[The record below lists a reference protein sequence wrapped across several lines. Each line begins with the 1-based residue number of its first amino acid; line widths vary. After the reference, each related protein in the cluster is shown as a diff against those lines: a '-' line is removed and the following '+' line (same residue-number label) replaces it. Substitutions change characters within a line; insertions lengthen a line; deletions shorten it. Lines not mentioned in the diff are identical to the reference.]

1 MHIKHN
7 MIKGYLFD
15 LDGVIV
21 DTAVFHFQ
29 AWRRLAQKL
38 GGDFTEE
45 QNEELKGVSRV
56 DSLKKILEWT
66 GATVSDAEF
75 ETLMVEKNEWY
86 LELAQTLSQKDALPG
101 AVQFLKEAHG
111 MGIKI
116 ALGSASKNA
125 PMILEK
131 MDLLPLFDAIID
143 GNNVV
148 NGKPHPEVFLK
159 GAEALGLQPANCVVF
174 EDSIAGVNAAIAGGM
189 KCVGIGSPETLVGA
203 HVHFTALGDTTP
215 NALNALLNA

>member
-1 MHIKHN
+1 
-7 MIKGYLFD
+7 MIKGFLFD

-45 QNEELKGVSRV
+45 QNEQLKGVSRV
-56 DSLKKILEWT
+56 DSLKKIIEWT
-66 GATVSDAEF
+66 GATVSDEEF
-75 ETLMVEKNEWY
+75 QTLMVEKNEWY
-86 LELAQTLSQKDALPG
+86 LELVQGLGPQDALPG
-101 AVQFLKEAHG
+101 ALNFLQTAYDQG
-111 MGIKI
+111 VKI

-131 MDLLPLFDAIID
+131 LGITPLFTAIID

-159 GAEALGLQPANCVVF
+159 GAEALGLEPLECVVF
-174 EDSIAGVNAAIAGGM
+174 EDSIAGVQAAKTGGM
-189 KCVGIGSPETLVGA
+189 SSVGIGDAETLQA
-203 HVHFTALGDTTP
+203 DIHFTALGDTTP
-215 NALNALLNA
+215 EALAAHF

>member
-1 MHIKHN
+1 
-7 MIKGYLFD
+7 MIKGFLFD

-45 QNEELKGVSRV
+45 QNEQLKGVSRV
-56 DSLKKILEWT
+56 DSLKKIIEWT
-66 GATVSDAEF
+66 GATVSDEEF
-75 ETLMVEKNEWY
+75 QTLMVEKNEWY
-86 LELAQTLSQKDALPG
+86 LELVQGLGPQDALPG
-101 AVQFLKEAHG
+101 ALNFLQTAYDQ
-111 MGIKI
+111 GIKI

-131 MDLLPLFDAIID
+131 LSITPLFTAIID

-159 GAEALGLQPANCVVF
+159 GAQALGLEPSECVVF
-174 EDSIAGVNAAIAGGM
+174 EDSIAGVQAAKAGGM
-189 KCVGIGSPETLVGA
+189 SSVGIGDAETLQA
-203 HVHFTALGDTTP
+203 DIHFTALGDTTP
-215 NALNALLNA
+215 EALAAHF

>member
-1 MHIKHN
+1 
-7 MIKGYLFD
+7 MIKGFLFD

-45 QNEELKGVSRV
+45 QNEQLKGVSRV
-56 DSLKKILEWT
+56 DSLKKIIEWT
-66 GATVSDAEF
+66 GATVSDEEF
-75 ETLMVEKNEWY
+75 QTLMVEKNEWY
-86 LELAQTLSQKDALPG
+86 LELVQGLGPQDALPG
-101 AVQFLKEAHG
+101 ALNFLQTAYDQ
-111 MGIKI
+111 GIKI

-131 MDLLPLFDAIID
+131 LGITSLFTAIID

-159 GAEALGLQPANCVVF
+159 GAEALGLEPSECVVF
-174 EDSIAGVNAAIAGGM
+174 EDSIAGVQAAKTGGM
-189 KCVGIGSPETLVGA
+189 SSVGIGDAETLQA
-203 HVHFTALGDTTP
+203 DIHFSALGDTSP
-215 NALNALLNA
+215 EALVAHF

>member
-1 MHIKHN
+1 
-7 MIKGYLFD
+7 MIKGFLFD

-45 QNEELKGVSRV
+45 QNEQLKGVSRV
-56 DSLKKILEWT
+56 DSLKKIIEWT
-66 GATVSDAEF
+66 GATVSDEEF
-75 ETLMVEKNEWY
+75 QTLMVEKNEWY
-86 LELAQTLSQKDALPG
+86 LELVQGLGPQDALPG
-101 AVQFLKEAHG
+101 ALNFLQTAYDQ
-111 MGIKI
+111 GIKI

-131 MDLLPLFDAIID
+131 LGITPLFTAIID

-159 GAEALGLQPANCVVF
+159 GAEALGLEPSECVVF
-174 EDSIAGVNAAIAGGM
+174 EDSIAGVQAAKTGGM
-189 KCVGIGSPETLVGA
+189 SSVGIGDAETLQA
-203 HVHFTALGDTTP
+203 DIHFTALGDTTP
-215 NALNALLNA
+215 GALVAHF

>member
-1 MHIKHN
+1 
-7 MIKGYLFD
+7 MIKGFLFD

-45 QNEELKGVSRV
+45 QNEQLKGVSRV
-56 DSLKKILEWT
+56 DSLKKIIEWT
-66 GATVSDAEF
+66 GATVSDEEF
-75 ETLMVEKNEWY
+75 QTLMVEKNEWY
-86 LELAQTLSQKDALPG
+86 LELVQGLGPQDALPG
-101 AVQFLKEAHG
+101 ALNFLQTAYDQ
-111 MGIKI
+111 GIKI

-131 MDLLPLFDAIID
+131 LGITPLFTAIID

-159 GAEALGLQPANCVVF
+159 GAEALGLEPSECVVF
-174 EDSIAGVNAAIAGGM
+174 EDSIAGVQAAKTGGM
-189 KCVGIGSPETLVGA
+189 SSVGIGDAETLQA
-203 HVHFTALGDTTP
+203 DIHFSALGDTTP
-215 NALNALLNA
+215 EALVAHF

>member
-1 MHIKHN
+1 
-7 MIKGYLFD
+7 MIKGFLFD

-29 AWRRLAQKL
+29 AWRQLAQKL
-38 GGDFTEE
+38 GGDFTHE

-56 DSLKKILEWT
+56 DSLKKIIEWT
-66 GATVSDAEF
+66 GAEVSDAEF
-75 ETLMVEKNEWY
+75 QELMEVKNDWY
-86 LELAQTLSQKDALPG
+86 LELVQSLGPKDALPG
-101 AVQFLKEAHG
+101 ALEFIQTAHEQ
-111 MGIKI
+111 GIKI

-131 MDLLPLFDAIID
+131 LGLTPLFSAIID

-159 GAEALGLQPANCVVF
+159 GAESLGLAPEECIVF
-174 EDSIAGVNAAIAGGM
+174 EDSIAGVQAAKSGGM
-189 KCVGIGSPETLVGA
+189 PCVGIGSPEVLHA
-203 HVHFTALGDTTP
+203 DVHFEALGETTP
-215 NALNALLNA
+215 QALQNRF

>member
-1 MHIKHN
+1 
-7 MIKGYLFD
+7 MIKGFLFD

-45 QNEELKGVSRV
+45 QNEQLKGVSRV
-56 DSLKKILEWT
+56 DSLKKIIEWT
-66 GATVSDAEF
+66 GATVSDEEF
-75 ETLMVEKNEWY
+75 QTLMVEKNEWY
-86 LELAQTLSQKDALPG
+86 LELVQGLGPQDALPG
-101 AVQFLKEAHG
+101 ALNFLQTAYDQ
-111 MGIKI
+111 GIKI

-131 MDLLPLFDAIID
+131 LGITQLFTAIID

-159 GAEALGLQPANCVVF
+159 GAEALGLEPSECVVF
-174 EDSIAGVNAAIAGGM
+174 EDSIAGVQAAKTGGM
-189 KCVGIGSPETLVGA
+189 SSVGIGDAETLQA
-203 HVHFTALGDTTP
+203 DIHFTALGDTTP
-215 NALNALLNA
+215 EALVAHF

>member
-1 MHIKHN
+1 
-7 MIKGYLFD
+7 MIKGFLFD

-45 QNEELKGVSRV
+45 QNEQLKGVSRV
-56 DSLKKILEWT
+56 DSLNKIIEWT
-66 GATVSDAEF
+66 GATVSDEEF
-75 ETLMVEKNEWY
+75 QSLMVEKNEWY
-86 LELAQTLSQKDALPG
+86 LELVQGLGPQDALPG
-101 AVQFLKEAHG
+101 ALNFLQTAYDQ
-111 MGIKI
+111 GIKI

-131 MDLLPLFDAIID
+131 LGITPLFTAIID

-159 GAEALGLQPANCVVF
+159 GAEALGLEPSECVVF
-174 EDSIAGVNAAIAGGM
+174 EDSIAGVQAAKTGGM
-189 KCVGIGSPETLVGA
+189 SSVGIGDAETLQA
-203 HVHFTALGDTTP
+203 DIHFTALGYTTP
-215 NALNALLNA
+215 EALVAHF

>member
-1 MHIKHN
+1 
-7 MIKGYLFD
+7 MIKGFLFD

-21 DTAVFHFQ
+21 DTAVFLFQ

-45 QNEELKGVSRV
+45 QNEQLKGVSRV
-56 DSLKKILEWT
+56 DSLKKIIEWT
-66 GATVSDAEF
+66 GASVSDEEF
-75 ETLMVEKNEWY
+75 QTLMIEKNEWY
-86 LELAQTLSQKDALPG
+86 LELVQGLGPQDALPG
-101 AVQFLKEAHG
+101 ALNFLQTAYDQ
-111 MGIKI
+111 GIKI

-131 MDLLPLFDAIID
+131 LGITPLFTAIID

-159 GAEALGLQPANCVVF
+159 GAEALGLEPSECVVF
-174 EDSIAGVNAAIAGGM
+174 EDSIAGVQAAKTGGM
-189 KCVGIGSPETLVGA
+189 SSVGIGDAETLQA
-203 HVHFTALGDTTP
+203 DIHFTALGDTTP
-215 NALNALLNA
+215 EALEAHC

>member
-1 MHIKHN
+1 
-7 MIKGYLFD
+7 MIKGFLFD

-45 QNEELKGVSRV
+45 QNEQLKGVSRV
-56 DSLKKILEWT
+56 DSLKKIIDWT
-66 GATVSDAEF
+66 GATVSDEEF
-75 ETLMVEKNEWY
+75 QTLMVEKNEWY
-86 LELAQTLSQKDALPG
+86 LDLVKGLGPQDALPG
-101 AVQFLKEAHG
+101 ALNFLQTAYNQ
-111 MGIKI
+111 GIKI

-131 MDLLPLFDAIID
+131 LGITPLFTAIID

-159 GAEALGLQPANCVVF
+159 GAEALGLEPSECVVF
-174 EDSIAGVNAAIAGGM
+174 EDSIAGVQAAKAGGM
-189 KCVGIGSPETLVGA
+189 SSVGIGDAETLQA
-203 HVHFTALGDTTP
+203 DIHFTALGDTTP
-215 NALNALLNA
+215 EALVAHF

>member
-1 MHIKHN
+1 
-7 MIKGYLFD
+7 MIKGFLFD

-45 QNEELKGVSRV
+45 QNEQLKGVSRV
-56 DSLKKILEWT
+56 DSLKKIIEWT
-66 GATVSDAEF
+66 GATVSDEEF
-75 ETLMVEKNEWY
+75 QTLMVEKNEWY
-86 LELAQTLSQKDALPG
+86 LELAQGLGPQDALPG
-101 AVQFLKEAHG
+101 ALNFLQTAYDQ
-111 MGIKI
+111 GIKI

-131 MDLLPLFDAIID
+131 LGITPLFTAIID

-159 GAEALGLQPANCVVF
+159 GAEALGLEPSECVVF
-174 EDSIAGVNAAIAGGM
+174 EDSIAGVQAAKTGGM
-189 KCVGIGSPETLVGA
+189 SSVGIGDAETLQA
-203 HVHFTALGDTTP
+203 DIHFTALGDTTP
-215 NALNALLNA
+215 EALVAHF

>member
-1 MHIKHN
+1 
-7 MIKGYLFD
+7 MIKGFLFD

-45 QNEELKGVSRV
+45 QNEQLKGVSRV
-56 DSLKKILEWT
+56 DSLKKIIEWT
-66 GATVSDAEF
+66 GATVSEEEF
-75 ETLMVEKNEWY
+75 QTLMIEKNEWY
-86 LELAQTLSQKDALPG
+86 LELVQGLGPQDALPG
-101 AVQFLKEAHG
+101 ALNFLQTAYDQ
-111 MGIKI
+111 GIKI

-131 MDLLPLFDAIID
+131 LGITRLFTAIID

-159 GAEALGLQPANCVVF
+159 GAEALGLEPSECVVF
-174 EDSIAGVNAAIAGGM
+174 EDSIAGVQAAKTGGM
-189 KCVGIGSPETLVGA
+189 SSVGIGDAETLQA
-203 HVHFTALGDTTP
+203 DIHFTALGDTTP
-215 NALNALLNA
+215 EALVAHF

>member
-1 MHIKHN
+1 
-7 MIKGYLFD
+7 MIKGFLFD

-45 QNEELKGVSRV
+45 QNEQLKGVSRV
-56 DSLKKILEWT
+56 DSLKKIIEWT
-66 GATVSDAEF
+66 GATVSDEEF
-75 ETLMVEKNEWY
+75 QTLMVEKNEWY
-86 LELAQTLSQKDALPG
+86 LELVQGLGPQDALPG
-101 AVQFLKEAHG
+101 ALNFLQTTYDQ
-111 MGIKI
+111 GIKI

-131 MDLLPLFDAIID
+131 LGITPLFTAIID

-159 GAEALGLQPANCVVF
+159 GAEALGLEPSECVVF
-174 EDSIAGVNAAIAGGM
+174 EDSIAGVQAAKAGGM
-189 KCVGIGSPETLVGA
+189 SSVGIGDAETLQA
-203 HVHFTALGDTTP
+203 DIHFTALGDTTP
-215 NALNALLNA
+215 EALEAHF

>member
-1 MHIKHN
+1 
-7 MIKGYLFD
+7 MIKGFLFD

-45 QNEELKGVSRV
+45 QNEQLKGVSRV
-56 DSLKKILEWT
+56 DSLKKIIEWT
-66 GATVSDAEF
+66 GATVSEEEF
-75 ETLMVEKNEWY
+75 QTLMVEKNEWY
-86 LELAQTLSQKDALPG
+86 LELVQGLGPQDALPG
-101 AVQFLKEAHG
+101 ALDFLQTAYDQG
-111 MGIKI
+111 LKI

-131 MDLLPLFDAIID
+131 LGITPLFTAIID

-159 GAEALGLQPANCVVF
+159 GAEALGLEPSECLVF
-174 EDSIAGVNAAIAGGM
+174 EDSIAGVQAAKQGGM
-189 KCVGIGSPETLVGA
+189 ASVGIGNAETLKA
-203 HVHFTALGDTTP
+203 NLHFESLGETTP
-215 NALNALLNA
+215 EYLLAHF

>member
-1 MHIKHN
+1 
-7 MIKGYLFD
+7 MIKGFLFD

-45 QNEELKGVSRV
+45 QNEQLKGVSRV
-56 DSLKKILEWT
+56 DSLNKVIEWT
-66 GATVSDAEF
+66 GATVSDEEF
-75 ETLMVEKNEWY
+75 QTFMVDKNEWY
-86 LELAQTLSQKDALPG
+86 LELVQGLGPQDALPG
-101 AVQFLKEAHG
+101 ALNFLQTAYDQ
-111 MGIKI
+111 GIKI

-131 MDLLPLFDAIID
+131 LGITPLFTAIID

-159 GAEALGLQPANCVVF
+159 GAEALGLEPSECVVF
-174 EDSIAGVNAAIAGGM
+174 EDSIAGVQAAKTGGM
-189 KCVGIGSPETLVGA
+189 SSVGIGDAETLQA
-203 HVHFTALGDTTP
+203 DIHFTALGDTTP
-215 NALNALLNA
+215 EALVAHF

>member
-1 MHIKHN
+1 
-7 MIKGYLFD
+7 MIKGFLFD

-45 QNEELKGVSRV
+45 QNEQLKGVSRV
-56 DSLKKILEWT
+56 DSLKKIIEWT
-66 GATVSDAEF
+66 GATVSDEEF
-75 ETLMVEKNEWY
+75 QTLMVEKNEWY
-86 LELAQTLSQKDALPG
+86 LDLVQGLGPQDALPG
-101 AVQFLKEAHG
+101 ALNFLQTAYDQG
-111 MGIKI
+111 VKI

-131 MDLLPLFDAIID
+131 LGITPLFTAIID

-159 GAEALGLQPANCVVF
+159 GAEALGLEPSECVVF
-174 EDSIAGVNAAIAGGM
+174 EDSIAGVQAAKTGGM
-189 KCVGIGSPETLVGA
+189 SSVGIGDAETLQA
-203 HVHFTALGDTTP
+203 DIHFTALGDTTP
-215 NALNALLNA
+215 EALVAHF

>member
-1 MHIKHN
+1 
-7 MIKGYLFD
+7 MIKGFLFD

-45 QNEELKGVSRV
+45 QNEQLKGVSRV
-56 DSLKKILEWT
+56 DSLKKIIEWT
-66 GATVSDAEF
+66 GATVSDEEF
-75 ETLMVEKNEWY
+75 QTLMVEKNEWY
-86 LELAQTLSQKDALPG
+86 LDLVQGLGPQDALPG
-101 AVQFLKEAHG
+101 ALVFLQTAYDQG
-111 MGIKI
+111 LKI

-131 MDLLPLFDAIID
+131 LGITPLFTAIID

-159 GAEALGLQPANCVVF
+159 GAEALGLEPSECVVF
-174 EDSIAGVNAAIAGGM
+174 EDSIAGVQAAKTGGM
-189 KCVGIGSPETLVGA
+189 SSVGIGDAETLRA
-203 HVHFTALGDTTP
+203 DIHFTALGDTTP
-215 NALNALLNA
+215 EALVAHF

>member
-1 MHIKHN
+1 
-7 MIKGYLFD
+7 MIKGFLFD

-45 QNEELKGVSRV
+45 QNEQLKGVSRV
-56 DSLKKILEWT
+56 DSLKKIIEWT
-66 GATVSDAEF
+66 GATVSDEEF
-75 ETLMVEKNEWY
+75 QTLMVEKNKWY
-86 LELAQTLSQKDALPG
+86 LELVQGLGPQDALPG
-101 AVQFLKEAHG
+101 ALDFLQTAYDKG
-111 MGIKI
+111 LKI

-131 MDLLPLFDAIID
+131 LGITPLFTAIID

-159 GAEALGLQPANCVVF
+159 GAEALGLEPSECVVF
-174 EDSIAGVNAAIAGGM
+174 EDSIAGVQAAKTGGM
-189 KCVGIGSPETLVGA
+189 SSVGIGDAETLQA
-203 HVHFTALGDTTP
+203 DIHFTALGDTTP
-215 NALNALLNA
+215 EALVAHF

>member
-1 MHIKHN
+1 
-7 MIKGYLFD
+7 MIKGFLFD

-45 QNEELKGVSRV
+45 QNEQLKGVSRV
-56 DSLKKILEWT
+56 DSLKKIIEWT
-66 GATVSDAEF
+66 GASVSDEEF
-75 ETLMVEKNEWY
+75 QTLMIEKNEWY
-86 LELAQTLSQKDALPG
+86 LELVQGLGPQDALPG
-101 AVQFLKEAHG
+101 ALNFLQTAYDQ
-111 MGIKI
+111 GIKI

-131 MDLLPLFDAIID
+131 LGITPLFTAIID

-159 GAEALGLQPANCVVF
+159 GAEALGLEPSECVVF
-174 EDSIAGVNAAIAGGM
+174 EDSIAGVQAAKAGGM
-189 KCVGIGSPETLVGA
+189 SSVGIGDAETLQA
-203 HVHFTALGDTTP
+203 DIHFTALGDTTP
-215 NALNALLNA
+215 EALIAHF

>member
-1 MHIKHN
+1 
-7 MIKGYLFD
+7 MIKGFLFD

-45 QNEELKGVSRV
+45 QNEQLKGVSRV
-56 DSLKKILEWT
+56 DSLKKIIEWT
-66 GATVSDAEF
+66 GATVSDEEF
-75 ETLMVEKNEWY
+75 QTLMVEKNEWY
-86 LELAQTLSQKDALPG
+86 LELVQGLGPQDALPG
-101 AVQFLKEAHG
+101 ALDFLQTAYDQ
-111 MGIKI
+111 GIKI

-131 MDLLPLFDAIID
+131 LGITPLFTAIID

-159 GAEALGLQPANCVVF
+159 GAEALGLEPSECVVF
-174 EDSIAGVNAAIAGGM
+174 EDSIAGVQAAKTGGM
-189 KCVGIGSPETLVGA
+189 SSVGIGDAETLQA
-203 HVHFTALGDTTP
+203 DIHFTALGETTP
-215 NALNALLNA
+215 EALVAHF

>member
-1 MHIKHN
+1 
-7 MIKGYLFD
+7 MIKGFLFD

-45 QNEELKGVSRV
+45 QNEQLKGVSRV
-56 DSLKKILEWT
+56 DSLKKIIEWT
-66 GATVSDAEF
+66 GATVSDEEF
-75 ETLMVEKNEWY
+75 QTLMVEKNEWY
-86 LELAQTLSQKDALPG
+86 LELVQGLGPQDALPG
-101 AVQFLKEAHG
+101 ALNFLQTAYDQ
-111 MGIKI
+111 GIKI

-131 MDLLPLFDAIID
+131 LGITPLFTAIID

-159 GAEALGLQPANCVVF
+159 GAEALGLEPSECVVF
-174 EDSIAGVNAAIAGGM
+174 EDSIAGVQAAKTGGM
-189 KCVGIGSPETLVGA
+189 SSVGIGDAETLQA
-203 HVHFTALGDTTP
+203 DIHFTALGATTP
-215 NALNALLNA
+215 EALVAHF

>member
-1 MHIKHN
+1 
-7 MIKGYLFD
+7 MIKGFLFD

-45 QNEELKGVSRV
+45 QNEQLKGVSRV
-56 DSLKKILEWT
+56 DSLKKIIEWT
-66 GATVSDAEF
+66 GAKVSDEEF
-75 ETLMVEKNEWY
+75 QTLMVEKNEWY
-86 LELAQTLSQKDALPG
+86 LELVQGLGPQDALPG
-101 AVQFLKEAHG
+101 ALNFLQTAYDQG
-111 MGIKI
+111 VRI

-131 MDLLPLFDAIID
+131 LGITPLFTAIID

-159 GAEALGLQPANCVVF
+159 GAEALGLEPSECVVF
-174 EDSIAGVNAAIAGGM
+174 EDSIAGVQAAKTGGM
-189 KCVGIGSPETLVGA
+189 SSVGIGDAETLRA
-203 HVHFTALGDTTP
+203 DIHFTALGDTTP
-215 NALNALLNA
+215 EALVAHF

>member
-1 MHIKHN
+1 
-7 MIKGYLFD
+7 MIKGFLFD

-45 QNEELKGVSRV
+45 QNEQLKGVSRV
-56 DSLKKILEWT
+56 DSLNKIIEWT
-66 GATVSDAEF
+66 RATVSDEEF
-75 ETLMVEKNEWY
+75 QTLMVEKNEWY
-86 LELAQTLSQKDALPG
+86 LELVQGLGPQDALPG
-101 AVQFLKEAHG
+101 ALNFLQTAYDQ
-111 MGIKI
+111 GIKI

-131 MDLLPLFDAIID
+131 LGITPLFTAIID

-159 GAEALGLQPANCVVF
+159 GAEALGLEPSECVVF
-174 EDSIAGVNAAIAGGM
+174 EDSIAGVQAAKTGGM
-189 KCVGIGSPETLVGA
+189 SSVGIGDAETLQA
-203 HVHFTALGDTTP
+203 DIHYTALGDTTP
-215 NALNALLNA
+215 EALVAHF

>member
-1 MHIKHN
+1 
-7 MIKGYLFD
+7 MIKGFLFD

-45 QNEELKGVSRV
+45 QNEQLKGVSRV
-56 DSLKKILEWT
+56 DSLKKIIEWT
-66 GATVSDAEF
+66 GATVSDEEF
-75 ETLMVEKNEWY
+75 QTLMVEKNEWY
-86 LELAQTLSQKDALPG
+86 LELVQGLGPQDALPG
-101 AVQFLKEAHG
+101 ALDFLQTAYDQG
-111 MGIKI
+111 LKI

-131 MDLLPLFDAIID
+131 LGITPLFTAIID

-159 GAEALGLQPANCVVF
+159 GAEALGLEPSECVVF
-174 EDSIAGVNAAIAGGM
+174 EDSIAGVQAAKTGGM
-189 KCVGIGSPETLVGA
+189 SSVGIGNAETLQA
-203 HVHFTALGDTTP
+203 DIHFTALGDTTP
-215 NALNALLNA
+215 EALVAHF